1 MKSSRLPRGQANDI
15 LTLAKTVSQG
25 RILVCRVVEAREVDW
40 RRYVGALVELN
51 RIVDKIET
59 DLNF

>member
-15 LTLAKTVSQG
+15 LTLAKTDSQG
-25 RILVCRVVEAREVDW
+25 RILVCRVVERLTGEDRSVLFVD
-40 RRYVGALVELN
+40 LS
-51 RIVDKIET
+51 RIMDKIET

>member
-1 MKSSRLPRGQANDI
+1 MNSSRLPRGQAND

-25 RILVCRVVEAREVDW
+25 RILVCRVVERLTGEDRSVLFVD
-40 RRYVGALVELN
+40 LN
-51 RIVDKIET
+51 RIMDKIET

>member
-25 RILVCRVVEAREVDW
+25 RILVCRVVERLTGEDRSVLFVD
-40 RRYVGALVELN
+40 LN
-51 RIVDKIET
+51 RIMDKIET